1 MSNLEERQALIGE
14 MAEHLKKNIYHS
26 EERKITTP
34 RKEYQAESR
43 KVVSRRRLSAVPA

>member
-34 RKEYQAESR
+34 RKEYQAESQR
-43 KVVSRRRLSAVPA
+43 WFLWRRLSAVPA

>member
-26 EERKITTP
+26 KIM
-34 RKEYQAESR
+34 RY
-43 KVVSRRRLSAVPA
+43 